1 MRVCCVV
8 TPQGLGLW
16 VAGIQSGA
24 EFFGYFVSTPVR
36 CFGGDCAVVGA
47 SRFGGFSGAKRL
59 SIMSVQVSGF
69 CDSFFFAILLLLV
82 LVMVFLGGVRT

>member
-1 MRVCCVV
+1 M
-8 TPQGLGLW
+8 
-16 VAGIQSGA
+16 
-24 EFFGYFVSTPVR
+24 
-36 CFGGDCAVVGA
+36 VGA

-82 LVMVFLGGVRT
+82 LVMFFLGGVRT

>member
-24 EFFGYFVSTPVR
+24 EFGYFVSTPARVSEVIVLWLVPR
-36 CFGGDCAVVGA
+36 GWRILGNEA
-47 SRFGGFSGAKRL
+47 SWHHECSGEW
-59 SIMSVQVSGF
+59 
-69 CDSFFFAILLLLV
+69 V
-82 LVMVFLGGVRT
+82 L